1 MSEVPSHG
9 RKSLFTAIWMG
20 RYWQQDQ
27 FRSSFAPPNGRE
39 ISFGVVRLVD
49 LRLNALYLVRKPT
62 LKEKAPPRLGLQ
74 RSKSVVST
82 TPKLVWLPT
91 RPKKLLRNSSGCQQD
106 CRDYSETRFAVSG
119 DDFKYSEL
127 VSLPGF
133 LRRAYQGLPMFRRL
147 ATWGRGGGAISWLCL
162 SQQVPEPTLST
173 GVSATVVNMLSNK
186 LRVCVVL
193 GICVLWRRPSRAAM
207 VRLILSRGRCARPPA
222 DTDCWDRQI
231 AGSQLTAISRA
242 AWSQRR
248 KRPCCVYISSVVQLS
263 S

>member
-1 MSEVPSHG
+1 MTFEEFSRRLDAYIERYRSEKVKKALGWKTIRRHREELGHAARLDVRKTSEVPSHG

-106 CRDYSETRFAVSG
+106 CRDYSLSVGTTSSTPNSFRCQASCAALTRVSRCFAGLQLGGEVAAQ
-119 DDFKYSEL
+119 
-127 VSLPGF
+127 SLGF
-133 LRRAYQGLPMFRRL
+133 VCPNRTPNPPSPQASARR
-147 ATWGRGGGAISWLCL
+147 
-162 SQQVPEPTLST
+162 
-173 GVSATVVNMLSNK
+173 
-186 LRVCVVL
+186 
-193 GICVLWRRPSRAAM
+193 
-207 VRLILSRGRCARPPA
+207 
-222 DTDCWDRQI
+222 
-231 AGSQLTAISRA
+231 
-242 AWSQRR
+242 
-248 KRPCCVYISSVVQLS
+248 
-263 S
+263 